1 MLLHQ
6 AAEQSKDTRLCTKI
20 DTTSLSHHFLA
31 ERPRRVKHCSLLG
44 ALTKY
49 YIRESE
55 KPPPVHPTEIRTSI
69 SPSLAVGLNTT
80 SVLANYA
87 TEAGLLLIPWDF
99 LMDPVLLQKQVRDNA
114 DELQSY
120 LKDLRSWGDE
130 MKRKESE
137 LQGDSASSKSLPPV
151 RSKRK
156 KQKPGKKTDKIPGHD
171 YASWDKFD
179 VVSSDVTQGVLVK
192 GVGGSPIVTWVVYRQ
207 STSGQRVNLNSVGR
221 AKNDKACEDVDAG
234 SPEEDDLELPVQV
247 IDRLKEE
254 ASYEKEQGNQ
264 FVKAQRWSEAI
275 ACYSRA
281 IRCYANDPIFYANRA
296 LCFLK
301 TQDYRSAETDCTA
314 SLQLDGSYVKAYQR
328 RAAARVALGQLAEA
342 RADLESV
349 LEREPNN
356 SASRSELGKVLK
368 KLEARGKVGPSPTL
382 ELYAYRGGR
391 LENRLGNPPPPVHL
405 TEIRTWISPVLGKS
419 SFNTTRALAN
429 YATEA
434 TPAKTNSSLFKKSPK
449 AADPAATVAK
459 PSDVLLDKRSKC
471 STNQG
476 LVERRDRGSPTCE
489 SKVKLVETV
498 HKPPHA
504 RSKVSRLASL
514 YTALTGQ
521 RGTHFTLLSLDREEH
536 SSHCCHWTERNTVYT
551 AVTGQRG
558 TQFTLLS
565 LDREEHS
572 SHCCHWTERNTVH
585 TAVTGQRRTQS
596 TLYTAVTGHRNTKPL
611 KRIAIVDHDGAGEST
626 SLATKDA
633 RGSLTPDT
641 SPSTGE
647 SECPSKYETS
657 RLVKTETLSDVVERT
672 GSISI
677 GCREPSDTREESA
690 GSEPTTRS
698 PPVPTSYLGFVSGW
712 SKVQSCPRLRYL
724 YLKQIRGVD
733 LPKIF
738 QDSLESG
745 VLTDILSTLAS
756 EFTSNGS
763 AVYGH
768 LLGLSRVRRFGSLAL
783 FMSAQDKTNVSKLLS
798 YCESRKDCTGQE
810 AAILKKLKVSTESA
824 DPAKHVRPPY
834 GLKMSAISRLRNMSV
849 GQWKLLQQLREYLAK
864 TANERNGVLSAAN
877 REWLSLIQ
885 KLPAVYWQETDKT
898 APPRTEAQPGLEPK
912 RPAPRISDDVTIE
925 GEQDY
930 TLPKV
935 LNGFKSKVHTKPDDD
950 KTAKAP
956 VPRWKSKKVVVSKES
971 INARTRHVI
980 QSVSS
985 AQSPEATLKRLEEL
999 STHLTLYP
1007 ESKILAVKEGTV
1019 RMLLNLRRGTKD
1031 PTTLGVIREV
1041 CTVLGHMDPLPG
1053 RGIRILSIDG
1063 GGIRGVIAIELMK
1076 KLEKLTGKKVHEM
1089 FDYVCGVSTG
1099 AILLSRL
1106 GPHTNRL
1113 SSPAVPQKCGL
1124 DNVSVLYKEL
1134 SAKIFTQSTFWGTSN
1149 LVWSHSY
1156 YDTDMWEH
1164 LLKTYIGEGRMIA
1177 TARDPEC
1184 PKMALVSAVVNQAR
1198 VSPYVFRNYSLPCRV
1213 QSQFM
1218 GSSKYRL
1225 WEAVRASAA
1234 APSYF
1239 QEFKLGELLHQ
1250 DGGIL
1255 VNNPCAVAI
1264 HEARQLWPG
1273 TPIQCVVSFGTGRF
1287 DPLPNTTQ
1295 EVIVN
1300 VSSWKTKFLK
1310 ILDSATDTEVSFYYN
1325 AVNSL
1330 VYFNAVNSLV
1340 YYNAV
1345 NSLVYYNVVNS
1356 PPITRSLAS
1365 PCNEPCR
1372 SGGRMG
1378 TVHTMLSDLLPHN
1391 VYYRFNPYLAEMVSM
1406 VEIRP
1411 DKVAQLE
1418 QEAAMYY
1425 RRNEDLFKEAAKAL
1439 TQPPTLA
1446 QQCRNWVADKRGYFK

>member
-1 MLLHQ
+1 M
-6 AAEQSKDTRLCTKI
+6 T
-20 DTTSLSHHFLA
+20 
-31 ERPRRVKHCSLLG
+31 
-44 ALTKY
+44 
-49 YIRESE
+49 
-55 KPPPVHPTEIRTSI
+55 
-69 SPSLAVGLNTT
+69 
-80 SVLANYA
+80 
-87 TEAGLLLIPWDF
+87 
-99 LMDPVLLQKQVRDNA
+99 
-114 DELQSY
+114 
-120 LKDLRSWGDE
+120 
-130 MKRKESE
+130 
-137 LQGDSASSKSLPPV
+137 
-151 RSKRK
+151 
-156 KQKPGKKTDKIPGHD
+156 
-171 YASWDKFD
+171 
-179 VVSSDVTQGVLVK
+179 
-192 GVGGSPIVTWVVYRQ
+192 
-207 STSGQRVNLNSVGR
+207 GR
-221 AKNDKACEDVDAG
+221 A
-234 SPEEDDLELPVQV
+234 
-247 IDRLKEE
+247 R
-254 ASYEKEQGNQ
+254 
-264 FVKAQRWSEAI
+264 
-275 ACYSRA
+275 
-281 IRCYANDPIFYANRA
+281 
-296 LCFLK
+296 
-301 TQDYRSAETDCTA
+301 
-314 SLQLDGSYVKAYQR
+314 
-328 RAAARVALGQLAEA
+328 
-342 RADLESV
+342 
-349 LEREPNN
+349 
-356 SASRSELGKVLK
+356 
-368 KLEARGKVGPSPTL
+368 
-382 ELYAYRGGR
+382 
-391 LENRLGNPPPPVHL
+391 
-405 TEIRTWISPVLGKS
+405 
-419 SFNTTRALAN
+419 
-429 YATEA
+429 
-434 TPAKTNSSLFKKSPK
+434 
-449 AADPAATVAK
+449 
-459 PSDVLLDKRSKC
+459 
-471 STNQG
+471 
-476 LVERRDRGSPTCE
+476 
-489 SKVKLVETV
+489 
-498 HKPPHA
+498 
-504 RSKVSRLASL
+504 
-514 YTALTGQ
+514 
-521 RGTHFTLLSLDREEH
+521 
-536 SSHCCHWTERNTVYT
+536 
-551 AVTGQRG
+551 
-558 TQFTLLS
+558 
-565 LDREEHS
+565 
-572 SHCCHWTERNTVH
+572 
-585 TAVTGQRRTQS
+585 
-596 TLYTAVTGHRNTKPL
+596 
-611 KRIAIVDHDGAGEST
+611 
-626 SLATKDA
+626 
-633 RGSLTPDT
+633 
-641 SPSTGE
+641 
-647 SECPSKYETS
+647 
-657 RLVKTETLSDVVERT
+657 
-672 GSISI
+672 
-677 GCREPSDTREESA
+677 
-690 GSEPTTRS
+690 
-698 PPVPTSYLGFVSGW
+698 
-712 SKVQSCPRLRYL
+712 
-724 YLKQIRGVD
+724 
-733 LPKIF
+733 
-738 QDSLESG
+738 
-745 VLTDILSTLAS
+745 
-756 EFTSNGS
+756 
-763 AVYGH
+763 
-768 LLGLSRVRRFGSLAL
+768 
-783 FMSAQDKTNVSKLLS
+783 
-798 YCESRKDCTGQE
+798 
-810 AAILKKLKVSTESA
+810 KVSTESA

-849 GQWKLLQQLREYLAK
+849 SQWKLLQQLREYLAK

-956 VPRWKSKKVVVSKES
+956 VPRWKSKKVVVSKLHNVLSFCRKES

-1007 ESKILAVKEGTV
+1007 ESKILAVKEGTI

-1310 ILDSATDTEVSFYYN
+1310 ILDSATDTE
-1325 AVNSL
+1325 A
-1330 VYFNAVNSLV
+1330 
-1340 YYNAV
+1340 
-1345 NSLVYYNVVNS
+1345 
-1356 PPITRSLAS
+1356 
-1365 PCNEPCR
+1365 
-1372 SGGRMG
+1372 
-1378 TVHTMLSDLLPHN
+1378 VHTMLSDLLPHN

-1425 RRNEDLFKEAAKAL
+1425 RRNEDLFEEAAKAL